1 MVQVNLTTGSY
12 FECLDGISIFESAA
26 KAQIS
31 LPYSCKTGRCSSCK
45 CRVLSGRT
53 LPLVDE
59 IGLTTKEI
67 EDGWILSCARTA
79 ASDLFIDVEEIS
91 GFVIPMVKTL
101 PARISS
107 LNKLAPD
114 VLRVILRVP
123 HNSMLDYL
131 PGQYVNVIGAGGV
144 RRSYSLANSPSAD
157 GRLELHIRAVVEGV
171 MSDYWFNGAKTDDLV
186 RINGPM
192 GSFFLRETAGLD
204 LVFLATGTGI
214 APIKAL
220 IEAMPQLATSKLPRS
235 VTVVWGG
242 RTQDDMY
249 LDVAAM
255 PGNQVFI
262 PVLSRASPCWSGRRG
277 YVQQALL
284 DAQPDLSKA
293 AVYACGSDAMIH
305 SARLT
310 MFEAGLPS
318 NRFYSDAFVSSA
330 AN

>member
-1 MVQVNLTTGSY
+1 MAQVNLITGSN
-12 FECLDGISIFESAA
+12 FDCLDGISILESAA
-26 KAQIS
+26 KAQIA

-45 CRVLSGRT
+45 CKVLSGRSRT
-53 LPLVDE
+53 LVDE
-59 IGLTTKEI
+59 IGLTNEEK

-79 ASDLFIDVEEIS
+79 ASDLLIEVEDIS
-91 GFVIPMVKTL
+91 GFVIPTVKTL

-107 LNKLAPD
+107 LKKLAPD

-123 HNSMLDYL
+123 PNSILNYL

-144 RRSYSLANSPSAD
+144 RRSYSIANSPSAD
-157 GRLELHIRAVVEGV
+157 GQLELHIRAVVGGV
-171 MSDYWFNGAKTDDLV
+171 MSDYWFSQAKTDDLV
-186 RINGPM
+186 RINGPL
-192 GSFFLRETAGLD
+192 GSFFLRETADLD

-214 APIKAL
+214 APIKAM
-220 IEAMPQLATSKLPRS
+220 IEAMPRLATSKLPRS

-242 RTQDDMY
+242 RVPDDIY

-255 PGNQVFI
+255 LGSHAFI
-262 PVLSRASPCWSGRRG
+262 PVLSRASPCWSGGRG
-277 YVQQALL
+277 YVQKALL
-284 DAQPDLSKA
+284 EVQPDLSKA

-305 SARLT
+305 SARLS

-318 NRFYSDAFVSSA
+318 SRFYSDAFVSSA